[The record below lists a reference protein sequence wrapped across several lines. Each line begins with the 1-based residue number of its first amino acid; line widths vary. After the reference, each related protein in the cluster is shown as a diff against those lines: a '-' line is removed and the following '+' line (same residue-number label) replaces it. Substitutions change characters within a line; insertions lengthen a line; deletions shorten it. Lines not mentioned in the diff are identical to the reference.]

1 MQITATLDDGTATL
15 TLSTLSGTSRLDV
28 TGARLLADDLER
40 FVSDPDAPDVNR
52 DDRVVP
58 SDTGVAVHTQHG
70 GFTIPWRH
78 IMTAVNGLRA

>member
-15 TLSTLSGTSRLDV
+15 TLTTLSSTSRLDV
-28 TGARLLADDLER
+28 KGARLLADDLER
-40 FVSDPDAPDVNR
+40 FVTDPDAPAVN
-52 DDRVVP
+52 RVVP